1 MIWTTK
7 SITHIKSSIYEKLQV
22 EIKNQK
28 TLCFHC
34 TTPTILLQRLTVI
47 KVELLPWEIMSIN
60 KPLWMTLKVCS
71 IKRKWLMISHS
82 VISNQL
88 LQQDQNI
95 RDRIQ
100 EEIPKSQNDQ
110 VLKELRRSNLRII
123 FWKEKCQNLIDLEV
137 SPISQ
142 STH

>member
-7 SITHIKSSIYEKLQV
+7 SITHIKSSIHEKLQV
-22 EIKNQK
+22 EIKNQR

-60 KPLWMTLKVCS
+60 KPLWMTLRVCS

>member
-7 SITHIKSSIYEKLQV
+7 SITLIKSSIHEKLQV

-34 TTPTILLQRLTVI
+34 TTPIILLQRLTVI
-47 KVELLPWEIMSIN
+47 KVELLLWEIMSIN
-60 KPLWMTLKVCS
+60 KPLWMTLRVCS

-110 VLKELRRSNLRII
+110 VLKELRRSNLRIT